1 MQNYAGDLAL
11 PGPRAIVR
19 TINVVFP
26 SCRIFREFPAEDPIS
41 VAANAG
47 TSSDFTNMVIF
58 CKKKAGAL
66 TFRAA
71 TERDMLN
78 SYARREFLE
87 PKYEMDVVE
96 FLGAGEEE
104 GEKEKQKEKK
114 HGAILRQN
122 DTAIVTKSHET
133 SARGHWSIMR
143 RVLPG
148 VVWEKW

>member
-26 SCRIFREFPAEDPIS
+26 SCRIFREFEAEDPIS

-47 TSSDFTNMVIF
+47 TGSPDFTNMVIF

-71 TERDMLN
+71 TEKDMLN

-87 PKYEMDVVE
+87 PKHEMDVVE
-96 FLGAGEEE
+96 FLDAGEEG
-104 GEKEKQKEKK
+104 GEKEKEK